1 MHNPILVGE
10 RVYIRAVE
18 VPDSDALATIE
29 VTESET
35 SMWRASMPRSPLG
48 YEKWITSLY
57 EDRPPRNVAF
67 AVCLREDDRL
77 LGLVGVYG
85 IDYVNRVGETGS
97 FLGPAE
103 VRGMGYGTEAKHLL
117 LEFCFDH
124 LQLHVLQSYVLETNT
139 RSSAALA
146 KQGYRHAGRLK
157 WTDVKDGRY
166 IDDNVYDLTR
176 DEWLAARD
184 ASRRPAASDDLPIG
198 SRRSSNQSAGHP
210 PPA

>member
-1 MHNPILVGE
+1 MRNPILVGE

-18 VPDSDALATIE
+18 LSDSEALATIDA
-29 VTESET
+29 TESET
-35 SMWRASMPRSPLG
+35 WMWRAQMPRSPLG
-48 YEKWITSLY
+48 YEKWITRLY
-57 EDRPPRNVAF
+57 GEWPPSNVLF

-77 LGLVGVYG
+77 IGTVAVFG

-97 FLGPAE
+97 LLGPAE
-103 VRGMGYGTEAKHLL
+103 VRGKGYGTEAKHLL

-124 LQLHVLQSYVLETNT
+124 LHLHVLQSYVVETNT

-166 IDDNVYDLTR
+166 TDSNVYDLTR
-176 DEWLAARD
+176 DEWLAAREATRQAAQ
-184 ASRRPAASDDLPIG
+184 ASASFAP
-198 SRRSSNQSAGHP
+198 STTPST
-210 PPA
+210 